1 LHDPHVTDALR
12 PTTRAERRAAGALWR
27 SHPSATRK
35 EVVAAARR
43 RRCPADPEAAATG
56 RFYAETMLRPRG
68 RRWWQRHP
76 GGSWSRLG
84 IAAILVAETVWL
96 VSTGRSSLAAS
107 WYLSAMAYV
116 MVLLV
121 LLDLGL
127 RRSLRRVAALPTGPS
142 GPALSAE
149 PPS

>member
-1 LHDPHVTDALR
+1 VTDALR

-27 SHPSATRK
+27 SHPYPVRK

-43 RRCPADPEAAATG
+43 RRIPADADAAGTG

-68 RRWWQRHP
+68 PHWWQRHP

-96 VSTGRSSLAAS
+96 VSSGRSSLAAS
-107 WYLSAMAYV
+107 WYLPASAYLL
-116 MVLLV
+116 VLLV
-121 LLDLGL
+121 LLELGF
-127 RRSLRRVAALPTGPS
+127 RRSLRRVVALPAGPS
-142 GPALSAE
+142 DPPISAGR
-149 PPS
+149 PRSG